1 MYTLY
6 AVFEDFVRRFGSRE
20 GLQANWRQLLPVAS
34 PSSQA
39 RLTNEGETA
48 EAGGASQGVL
58 YLSLSH
64 FAMFRLEGPGCLW
77 WFRIVGKGF
86 TFMFNQ
92 SRSVYHDLN
101 FLMPAGEISA
111 PKLCSCI

>member
-6 AVFEDFVRRFGSRE
+6 AVIEDFVRRFGSRE
-20 GLQANWRQLLPVAS
+20 GLQANWRQLLHVAS

-58 YLSLSH
+58 YLISLRTSPCSGWR
-64 FAMFRLEGPGCLW
+64 ARDAYGGSGLSE
-77 WFRIVGKGF
+77 K
-86 TFMFNQ
+86 
-92 SRSVYHDLN
+92 DLH
-101 FLMPAGEISA
+101 
-111 PKLCSCI
+111 LCSTNPGPFTMI